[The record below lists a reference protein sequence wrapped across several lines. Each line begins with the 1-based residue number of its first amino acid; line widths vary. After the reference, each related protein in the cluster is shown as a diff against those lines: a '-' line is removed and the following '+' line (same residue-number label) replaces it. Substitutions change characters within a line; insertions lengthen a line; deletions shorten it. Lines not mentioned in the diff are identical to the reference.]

1 MVKKFVNTVFPKKHQ
16 GEPVFWHIQLG
27 KLLEAFKLLCIKGE
41 TIQGGGGILFH
52 GGSLKGN
59 TAFSFGVSK
68 LVVGSDEQDKLMSY
82 SIKVLDP
89 LFTEQQPFV
98 HISSNNECEK
108 ENGTQKF
115 RHHLLSAGHLKNLR
129 CLQKDESP
137 LFTRVV
143 FSSNIV
149 YFYCR

>member
-1 MVKKFVNTVFPKKHQ
+1 MEEILHLALEFQN
-16 GEPVFWHIQLG
+16 W
-27 KLLEAFKLLCIKGE
+27 LLDMMSKIICFK
-41 TIQGGGGILFH
+41 
-52 GGSLKGN
+52 
-59 TAFSFGVSK
+59 
-68 LVVGSDEQDKLMSY
+68 KLMSY

-137 LFTRVV
+137 LFTVVV

>member
-1 MVKKFVNTVFPKKHQ
+1 M
-16 GEPVFWHIQLG
+16 
-27 KLLEAFKLLCIKGE
+27 
-41 TIQGGGGILFH
+41 
-52 GGSLKGN
+52 
-59 TAFSFGVSK
+59 
-68 LVVGSDEQDKLMSY
+68 VVGSDEQDKLMSY

-115 RHHLLSAGHLKNLR
+115 RHHLLSAGHLKNLG

-137 LFTRVV
+137 LFTVVV